1 MGAENYTDD
10 GSSLL
15 ELAVFTENYK
25 LLEMGG
31 SATREPCPKSPAK
44 SWTDQPVFADENRSS
59 A

>member
-25 LLEMGG
+25 LRAGLSFG
-31 SATREPCPKSPAK
+31 ALN
-44 SWTDQPVFADENRSS
+44 FASNMPRILAAIPTLSL
-59 A
+59 